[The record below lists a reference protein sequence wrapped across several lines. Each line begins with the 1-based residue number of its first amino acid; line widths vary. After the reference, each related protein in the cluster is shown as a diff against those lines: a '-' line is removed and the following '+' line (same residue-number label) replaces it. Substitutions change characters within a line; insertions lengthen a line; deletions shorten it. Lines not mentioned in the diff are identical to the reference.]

1 MTAKFSAYTFFV
13 IEKFNCSMNL
23 VCPDAKLFYGNPM
36 EKSDEK
42 LLMNKFHFKT
52 YIFNDL
58 YENMDILIVY
68 IWKNLNLEFSQK
80 IKKMSTQSDLNHQ
93 PLNL

>member
-1 MTAKFSAYTFFV
+1 MTAKFSAYIFFV

-23 VCPDAKLFYGNPM
+23 VCPDENFLWQSD

-52 YIFNDL
+52 YFFNDL
-58 YENMDILIVY
+58 YENMDILNVY
-68 IWKNLNLEFSQK
+68 IWKYLNFEFSQ
-80 IKKMSTQSDLNHQ
+80 KMSTQSDLNHQ
-93 PLNL
+93 PLDL